1 MIRFLSAGLILAGV
15 LLLTRSALAADAK
28 GAQASSAF
36 DSSRHMRV
44 SEIKPGMT
52 GYGLSVFKG
61 TKIERFDVEVVSVL
75 KNFNP
80 KHDVILIRCKGQNLE
95 HTGAIAGMSGSP
107 IFLKDEQGRE
117 RMIGAFAYGF
127 PMAKDPIAGV
137 QPIEYMLR
145 LPAEKS
151 GEAVTGASDNKARAD
166 SSAVGARPR
175 IRWSLRDLVPLNV
188 GPAKRPSDEQS
199 VFAVL
204 ARDPAPAAAPQ
215 LGGNETTRLQP
226 LVTPLMTSGLSSKL
240 VQQCSSMFRACGF
253 ELLQSGVGVSGSA
266 PAEGAPAEIEP
277 GSVLACPLLTGDVE
291 LVATGTCTEV
301 LGNRVFAFGH
311 SFNSEGPISLPMGS
325 GQINGIIATLTSS
338 FKLGSMTALRGTL
351 VNDQTVGVSG
361 LLGDSPSLV
370 PVELRV
376 KYEDKSQED
385 LVYHFNAVRHPRLT
399 APVIGMAIM
408 SAVTGDHDLPQYH
421 TLDYDLNVQFANG
434 RSVRVQNSAVNVQP
448 PELFMEIGTPLMAAS
463 DNPFERVMVEKVT
476 GTIRVT
482 PEARSAQILSI
493 NLPKLKYRPGETAK
507 AYVTYRP
514 FRGAESVQPVDVPLP
529 KDLSDGD
536 YQLVISDWQ
545 RYVQDEQGAEPFRFT
560 AESIDDVFSV
570 LKDMTSIKHNALYAR
585 LVRQA
590 DGVAIGRTAMP
601 RLPSSARNVLLG
613 GGRSNTTPF
622 VSSTIKVVPTEMV
635 MEGSA
640 EFQLTIDSEV
650 RVEGGT
656 KNAPKTEPSA
666 PAGPQQ
672 GPVKS
677 EKPKEP
683 AKAADAPSA
692 PVPNTP

>member
-1 MIRFLSAGLILAGV
+1 MAG
-15 LLLTRSALAADAK
+15 K
-28 GAQASSAF
+28 GQASSAF

-44 SEIKPGMT
+44 SEVRPGMT
-52 GYGLSVFKG
+52 GYGLSVFGG

-80 KHDVILIRCKGQNLE
+80 KHDVILIRCRGQNLE
-95 HTGAIAGMSGSP
+95 HTGAVAGMSGSP

-117 RMIGAFAYGF
+117 RMVGAFAYGF

-151 GEAVTGASDNKARAD
+151 DDGVTKSDGSRDAKARAD
-166 SSAVGARPR
+166 SSAAGARPR
-175 IRWSLRDLVPLNV
+175 IRWSLRDLAPL
-188 GPAKRPSDEQS
+188 GTPSSSASQS
-199 VFAVL
+199 VFSLL
-204 ARDPAPAAAPQ
+204 ARNGNTDPVPQ
-215 LGGNETTRLQP
+215 LGNRADETTRLQP
-226 LVTPLMTSGLSSKL
+226 LVTPLMTSGFPTKFI
-240 VQQCSSMFRACGF
+240 QQCAPMLRGYGF
-253 ELLQSGVGVSGSA
+253 ELLQSGAGVSGSA
-266 PAEGAPAEIEP
+266 RAEGSPAEIEP
-277 GSVLACPLLTGDVE
+277 GSVLACPLLTGDVD

-351 VNDQTVGVSG
+351 NSDQTVGVAG
-361 LLGDSPSLV
+361 ILGDAPSLV
-370 PVELRV
+370 PVEVRV

-385 LVYHFNAVRHPRLT
+385 LVYRFNAVRHPRLT
-399 APVIGMAIM
+399 APVIGMAVM
-408 SAVTGDHDLPQYH
+408 AAVTGDHDLPQYH

-434 RSVRVQNSAVNVQP
+434 RSVRVQNSGVNVQP
-448 PELFMEIGTPLMAAS
+448 PELFMEIGAPLMAAS
-463 DNPFERVMVEKVT
+463 DNPFERVMVEKIT

-482 PEARSAQILSI
+482 PEARAAQVLSI

-514 FRGAESVQPVDVPLP
+514 FRGAESVQPLEIPLP

-545 RYVQDEQGAEPFRFT
+545 RYVQDEQAAEPFRFT
-560 AESIDDVFSV
+560 AESIDDVFAV

-622 VSSTIKVVPTEMV
+622 VSSTVKIVPTQMV

-640 EFQLTIDSEV
+640 DFQLTIDSEV

-666 PAGPQQ
+666 PAGQQQ
-672 GPVKS
+672 GPVKN

-683 AKAADAPSA
+683 PAKADAPPPSPA
-692 PVPNTP
+692 PPAP